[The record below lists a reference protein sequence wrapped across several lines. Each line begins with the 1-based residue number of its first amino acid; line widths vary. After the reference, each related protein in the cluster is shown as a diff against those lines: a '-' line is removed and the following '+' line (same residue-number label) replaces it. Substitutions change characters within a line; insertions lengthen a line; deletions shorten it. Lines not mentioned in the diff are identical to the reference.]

1 MFTYDG
7 DSPDWTNYVTVASLK
22 GKNWRKPEFAYDI
35 ISDRDGI
42 TLHGRLHYRVRVKN
56 TSSYNESIWDR
67 FGQCNKVIY
76 FDPIFEKFHRL
87 PIPECDQEENAVAG
101 LGISNECLCMTRLE
115 HDRGLMKEYGIKE
128 SGTSLFFIK
137 NQEIPHCGF
146 VVPFYVTE
154 NGEVALIIDVIDCRA
169 GLRTPGPKA
178 KLY

>member
-22 GKNWRKPEFAYDI
+22 GKKWREPEFAYDI

-42 TLHGRLHYRVRVKN
+42 TLHGRLHYR
-56 TSSYNESIWDR
+56 
-67 FGQCNKVIY
+67 
-76 FDPIFEKFHRL
+76 FHML

-115 HDRGLMKEYGIKE
+115 HDWGLEILMMKEYGIKE

-137 NQEIPHCGF
+137 NQERPHCGF
-146 VVPFYVTE
+146 VVPFYVTG